1 MSYPTH
7 RLRRLRKN
15 ENLRR
20 MVRETRISPDNL
32 IYPLFVCEGKN
43 IRHEIKSMP
52 GCFQLSVDNLIKE
65 ARKVYKLKIPAII
78 LFGIPSKKDETG
90 SQAFVKN
97 GIVQKA
103 VREIKKKIPELI
115 IITDICLCGYT
126 SHGHCGI
133 IKKGKIDNDAT
144 VEILA
149 EIAVSH
155 AESGADIVAP
165 SDMMDGRVKAIRKA
179 LDENGFEDAPI
190 MSYAAK
196 YASSFY
202 APFREAAR
210 SMPEFGDRK
219 SHQMDTAN
227 TDEAMREIALDIE
240 EGADII
246 MVKPALP
253 YLDIIYRTKKEFNIP
268 IAAYHVSGEYSLIK
282 AGGKLGWIDEKKVMM
297 ESLLSIK
304 RAGADM
310 IITYFAKEAA
320 KLLAS

>member
-1 MSYPTH
+1 
-7 RLRRLRKN
+7 
-15 ENLRR
+15 
-20 MVRETRISPDNL
+20 
-32 IYPLFVCEGKN
+32 
-43 IRHEIKSMP
+43 MP
-52 GCFQLSVDNLIKE
+52 GCFQISVDNLIKE
-65 ARKVYKLKIPAII
+65 TKEVNKLKIPAII

-90 SQAFVKN
+90 SQAFAKD

-103 VREIKKKIPELI
+103 VREIKKKMPELI

-155 AESGADIVAP
+155 AESGVDIVAP
-165 SDMMDGRVKAIRKA
+165 SDMMDGRVKVIRKA

-202 APFREAAR
+202 APFREAAE
-210 SMPEFGDRK
+210 SKPEFGDRK
-219 SHQMDTAN
+219 SHQMDPAN
-227 TDEAMREIALDIE
+227 SDEAMREIALDIE
-240 EGADII
+240 EGSDII

-253 YLDIIYRTKKEFNIP
+253 YLDIIYRVKQKFNIP
-268 IAAYHVSGEYSLIK
+268 LAAYHVSGEYSLIK
-282 AGGKLGWIDEKKVMM
+282 AGGKLGWIDENKIMM

>member
-1 MSYPTH
+1 MSFPTH
-7 RLRRLRKN
+7 RLSRLRKN

-20 MVRETRISPDNL
+20 MVRETRLSFDNL
-32 IYPLFVCEGKN
+32 IYPFFVCEGKN
-43 IRHEIKSMP
+43 IRNQIKSMP
-52 GCFQLSVDNLIKE
+52 GCFQISVDNLIKE
-65 ARKVYKLKIPAII
+65 TKEVNKLKIPAII

-90 SQAFVKN
+90 SQAFAKD

-103 VREIKKKIPELI
+103 VREIKKKMPELI

-155 AESGADIVAP
+155 AESGVDIVAP
-165 SDMMDGRVKAIRKA
+165 SDMMDGRVKVIRKA

-202 APFREAAR
+202 APFREAAE
-210 SMPEFGDRK
+210 SKPEFGDRK
-219 SHQMDTAN
+219 SHQMDPAN
-227 TDEAMREIALDIE
+227 SDEAMREIALDIE
-240 EGADII
+240 EGSDII

-253 YLDIIYRTKKEFNIP
+253 YLDIIYRVKQKFNIP
-268 IAAYHVSGEYSLIK
+268 LAAYHVSGEYSLIK
-282 AGGKLGWIDEKKVMM
+282 AGGKLGWIDENKIMM

>member
-1 MSYPTH
+1 MPFPTH

-15 ENLRR
+15 ETIRR
-20 MVRETRISPDNL
+20 MVRETKLLPDNL
-32 IYPLFVCEGKN
+32 IYPVFICEGKN
-43 IRHEIKSMP
+43 IRNQIKSMP
-52 GCFQLSVDNLIKE
+52 GCFQISVDNLIREAKE
-65 ARKVYKLKIPAII
+65 LHKLKILAMI

-90 SQAFVKN
+90 SQAFAKN

-103 VREIKKKIPELI
+103 VREIKKNIPELI
-115 IITDICLCGYT
+115 IITDICLCAYT

-144 VEILA
+144 VKILA

-165 SDMMDGRVKAIRKA
+165 SDMMDGRVKVIRKA
-179 LDENGFEDAPI
+179 LDENSFEDTPI

-202 APFREAAR
+202 APFKEAAE
-210 SMPEFGDRK
+210 SKPESGDRK
-219 SHQMDTAN
+219 SHQIDPAN
-227 TDEAMREIALDIE
+227 SDEAMREIAFDIE

-246 MVKPALP
+246 IVKPALP
-253 YLDIIYRTKKEFNIP
+253 YLDIIYRAKEKFEIP
-268 IAAYHVSGEYSLIK
+268 LAAYHVSGEYSLIK
-282 AGGKLGWIDEKKVMM
+282 AGGKLGWIDENQVMM

-320 KLLAS
+320 KLLAG